1 METSQIETSQIETSQ
16 ITGIYAIGIRVSDQP
31 RALRFY
37 VDVLGFELRLERP
50 LPTGSRWIE
59 VAPTGAAVSIA
70 LIPASDA
77 APAGVETG
85 IRLTTLDAAAEHA
98 RLRRHDV
105 AVDDLLRWPG
115 VPPMFAFR
123 DADGNLLE
131 MIEHAAGPAV

>member
-1 METSQIETSQIETSQ
+1 MSTCSASS
-16 ITGIYAIGIRVSDQP
+16 YAWSGP
-31 RALRFY
+31 F
-37 VDVLGFELRLERP
+37 
-50 LPTGSRWIE
+50 LPAAAGSKWR
-59 VAPTGAAVSIA
+59 PTGAAVSIA